1 MSPELCPKADHLH
14 CRIGVTR
21 AHTQV
26 QDTAGTGTEEV
37 ESVAPRRFCACAG
50 EEGGRSF
57 RMRNRVA
64 RGRGGGETTGTA
76 VETARFPGMPRG
88 GGVGSNEFE

>member
-14 CRIGVTR
+14 CRTRVTR

-37 ESVAPRRFCACAG
+37 ESVAPDDSAHVPGKREVEVSACATG
-50 EEGGRSF
+50 SREGG
-57 RMRNRVA
+57 
-64 RGRGGGETTGTA
+64 GGATGTA